1 MAMCGRGRAPKAA
14 LLLQQIPSPHR
25 GGPPP
30 PPPRAGPP
38 ASAAATS
45 FRYEAPALT
54 FFCSAFMSS
63 SAMAAL
69 LRWTRGTLSAA
80 PSAVSRQAAGP
91 GPLERAKLGP
101 ADLAADRFRQLADE
115 PDLARVLV
123 GRGDRLHVR
132 LQLRGQRVGRLP
144 ARHEDDER
152 LHDLAAERVGL
163 ADPGGLG
170 RRGGPGEG

>member
-1 MAMCGRGRAPKAA
+1 MMLDSAWARDSSKNSPALPMPAEIAA
-14 LLLQQIPSPHR
+14 RLI
-25 GGPPP
+25 
-30 PPPRAGPP
+30 AGMTSLGTPALATQTGAP

-91 GPLERAKLGP
+91 GPLALAKLGP

-115 PDLARVLV
+115 LDLARVLV

-144 ARHEDDER
+144 A
-152 LHDLAAERVGL
+152 
-163 ADPGGLG
+163 P
-170 RRGGPGEG
+170 